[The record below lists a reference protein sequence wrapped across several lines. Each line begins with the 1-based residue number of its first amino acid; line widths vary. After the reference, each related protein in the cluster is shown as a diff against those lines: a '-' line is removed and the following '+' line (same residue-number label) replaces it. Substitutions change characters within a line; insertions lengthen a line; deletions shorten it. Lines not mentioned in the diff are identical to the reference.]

1 MSKPLNTFGVA
12 GRWIGRT
19 IGALSLFNL
28 AHGLFAFGLSDL
40 IARILQAYAQLLSVL
55 GPIVA
60 LVRWFASLIDIH
72 LPERLHDAVM
82 LYAVF
87 GLANLRT
94 SHMWGSIKFL
104 WKEAAGPAHRAA
116 MIANLTFSAL
126 FWPFNLAL
134 RPLVWL
140 WDYFEMRVILR
151 GVVSFIDTVKH
162 GLGAWGSNLRQF
174 AVETALILAALAAL
188 LLANVGALYAEA
200 LWRGSL

>member
-1 MSKPLNTFGVA
+1 MNRLETFGVA

-19 IGALSLFNL
+19 VGALSLFNL

-40 IARILQAYAQLLSVL
+40 IARVLQAYAQLLSVL
-55 GPIVA
+55 GPIVV
-60 LVRWFASLIDIH
+60 LLRWLASLVDVP

-82 LYAVF
+82 LYGVF

-104 WKEAAGPAHRAA
+104 WKEAAGPVHRAT
-116 MIANLTFSAL
+116 MIANLAFSVL
-126 FWPFNLAL
+126 LWPLNLAL

-140 WDYFEMRVILR
+140 WDYFEIRVILH
-151 GVVSFIDTVKH
+151 GTAGFIDVVAH
-162 GLGAWGSNLRQF
+162 GFGVWVSNLRQF
-174 AVETALILAALAAL
+174 GFEAVLILAALAAL
-188 LLANVGALYAEA
+188 LMANVGALYAEA

>member
-1 MSKPLNTFGVA
+1 VSRLETFGVA

-40 IARILQAYAQLLSVL
+40 IARVLQAYAQLLSVL

-60 LVRWFASLIDIH
+60 LVHWLASLADIH

-82 LYAVF
+82 LYGVF

-94 SHMWGSIKFL
+94 SHMWASVKFL
-104 WKEAAGPAHRAA
+104 WKEAAGPVHRAA
-116 MIANLTFSAL
+116 MIANLAFSIL
-126 FWPFNLAL
+126 LWPLNLAL

-140 WDYFEMRVILR
+140 WDYFEIRIILR
-151 GVVSFIDTVKH
+151 GVASFIDVVAH
-162 GLGAWGSNLRQF
+162 GFGVWVSNLRQF
-174 AVETALILAALAAL
+174 TFETILILAALAAL
-188 LLANVGALYAEA
+188 LMANVGALYAEA
-200 LWRGSL
+200 LWRGAL